1 MPMLCAMSVLA
12 ALSALPFLVFLQPG
26 YGQAVMPTLNRER
39 ISMYRSGS
47 CCHFGHVEGMMPRE
61 PSSPGT
67 GLGIVLGSPR
77 PYSRH
82 SGRAGL
88 VLGFCLELGMAQ

>member
-1 MPMLCAMSVLA
+1 MSPCCVPC
-12 ALSALPFLVFLQPG
+12 LSALPFLVFLQPG
-26 YGQAVMPTLNRER
+26 SGQAVMPTLNRER
-39 ISMYRSGS
+39 ISTHRSGS
-47 CCHFGHVEGMMPRE
+47 CCHIGHVEGMMPHE

-67 GLGIVLGSPR
+67 GLGIMLGSPR

-82 SGRAGL
+82 FGRGGL